1 MPTRPNV
8 TRKLIRHAESI
19 QHPKLPMPKRPEG
32 AFDSTNSRG
41 RAPSPESAPNAAQPK
56 GDKMEKKEKT
66 AFEIYLEIF
75 RSELP
80 LGESFDLL
88 ERKLR
93 IGGRRASVF
102 FVDGL
107 HDSEK

>member
-1 MPTRPNV
+1 MPTRSNA
-8 TRKLIRHAESI
+8 TRKLIRHAESV

-32 AFDSTNSRG
+32 AFDSTNSRV
-41 RAPSPESAPNAAQPK
+41 RAPSPESASDNPPRQPCVRLRLKSVPNAAQPK

-80 LGESFDLL
+80 LGESFD
-88 ERKLR
+88 
-93 IGGRRASVF
+93 
-102 FVDGL
+102 
-107 HDSEK
+107 